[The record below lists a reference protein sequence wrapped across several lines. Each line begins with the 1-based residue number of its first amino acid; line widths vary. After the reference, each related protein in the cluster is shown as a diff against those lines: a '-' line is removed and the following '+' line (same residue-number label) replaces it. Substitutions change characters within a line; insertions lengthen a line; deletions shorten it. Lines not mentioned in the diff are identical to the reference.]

1 MPRTQTEE
9 QLGFDEQTID
19 DPAIEA
25 ALEERLKRKHSY
37 DAVRK
42 TYEAANEIA
51 TAKIAELE
59 LPEGGAVRV
68 GRFRITR
75 QEIPAGHR
83 EFDTKASSRIRISLA
98 DKGATD
104 AADSDEADEGQ
115 EPVTNYR
122 RPVDDDEPT
131 SLAQRRVAPDQP
143 PAVH

>member
-1 MPRTQTEE
+1 MARPDLKPVD

-19 DPAIEA
+19 DPTIEA
-25 ALEERLKRKHSY
+25 ALEEREKRKHSF

-51 TAKIAELE
+51 KAKIAELE

-98 DKGATD
+98 DKGSPSSPEPAP
-104 AADSDEADEGQ
+104 AAVPGQ
-115 EPVTNYR
+115 EPLTDFR
-122 RPVDDDEPT
+122 RDPE
-131 SLAQRRVAPDQP
+131 
-143 PAVH
+143 